1 MNLMIARV
9 AAQIRVAL
17 KADPATHELVE
28 LVRRV
33 LLSVSACGSQG
44 RRNSI
49 PTRGTDCGR
58 ASLGPC
64 LGLGQVLV
72 SPLQSV
78 QVVDFGCD
86 GLSNE

>member
-1 MNLMIARV
+1 MNLMIAGV
-9 AAQIRVAL
+9 AAQVRVAL
-17 KADPATHELVE
+17 RANPATHKLVE

-44 RRNSI
+44 RRNGI

-64 LGLGQVLV
+64 LGQVLV

-78 QVVDFGCD
+78 QVVNFGCD